1 MIPIKEE
8 EHNKRIGKAIREFRL
23 NYKNPDKPKTLG
35 MTQTQLANKIFVT
48 FQQVQKYEKGTNGTS
63 SFRLLLI
70 SEALSV
76 RISDIFV
83 KAYHDVPEI
92 LTYFEDKKH
101 KYTEVS
107 IQEIQQDPNLNLSP
121 KYWIEKK
128 ENEKKEDQYI

>member
-1 MIPIKEE
+1 MIPITEK
-8 EHNKRIGKAIREFRL
+8 EHNKRIGKAILHYRH

-35 MTQTQLANKIFVT
+35 MTQTELANRIFVT

-63 SFRLLLI
+63 SYRLLQI
-70 SEALSV
+70 SEALGV
-76 RISDIFV
+76 RVSDIFV
-83 KAYHDVPEI
+83 KAYHDIPEI

-107 IQEIQQDPNLNLSP
+107 IKEIKQDANLNLSP

-128 ENEKKEDQYI
+128 ENEQKED

>member
-1 MIPIKEE
+1 MIPITEK
-8 EHNKRIGKAIREFRL
+8 EHNKRIGKAILHYRH

-35 MTQTQLANKIFVT
+35 MTQTELANRIFVT
-48 FQQVQKYEKGTNGTS
+48 FQQVQKYEKGINGTS

-70 SEALSV
+70 SEALNV
-76 RISDIFV
+76 KISDIFI
-83 KAYHDVPEI
+83 KAYHDIPEI

-107 IQEIQQDPNLNLSP
+107 IEEIKQDPNLNLSP

-128 ENEKKEDQYI
+128 ENEKKED

>member
-8 EHNKRIGKAIREFRL
+8 EHNLRIGKAIREFRL

-83 KAYHDVPEI
+83 KAYHDIPEI

-101 KYTEVS
+101 KYTEVH
-107 IQEIQQDPNLNLSP
+107 IQEIANDPKFRLDA

-128 ENEKKEDQYI
+128 NEENKKD

>member
-1 MIPIKEE
+1 MISIKEK
-8 EHNKRIGKAIREFRL
+8 EHNKRIGKAILYYRH

-35 MTQTQLANKIFVT
+35 MTQTELANRIFVT
-48 FQQVQKYEKGTNGTS
+48 FQQVQKYEKGINGTS

-76 RISDIFV
+76 RISDIFI
-83 KAYHDVPEI
+83 KAYHDIPEI

-107 IQEIQQDPNLNLSP
+107 IEEIKQDPNLNLSP

-128 ENEKKEDQYI
+128 ENEKKED

>member
-48 FQQVQKYEKGTNGTS
+48 FQQVQKYEKGSNGTS

-128 ENEKKEDQYI
+128 ENEKKED

>member
-8 EHNKRIGKAIREFRL
+8 EHNQRIGKAIREFRL

-48 FQQVQKYEKGTNGTS
+48 FQQVQKYEKGANGTS

-76 RISDIFV
+76 RISDIFI
-83 KAYHDVPEI
+83 KAYHDIPEI

-107 IQEIQQDPNLNLSP
+107 IEEIKQDPNLNLSP

-128 ENEKKEDQYI
+128 ENEKKED